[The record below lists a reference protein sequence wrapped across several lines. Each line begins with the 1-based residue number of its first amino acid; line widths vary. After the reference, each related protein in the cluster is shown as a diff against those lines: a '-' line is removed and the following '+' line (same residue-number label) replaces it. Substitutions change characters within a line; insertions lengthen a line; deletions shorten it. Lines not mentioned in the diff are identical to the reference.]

1 MKRHLHIYIFCLTL
15 IFCISSCTKDTDK
28 FTPYSTS
35 EFNDVS
41 WSASP
46 ISLAKSQAIIA
57 ALFKSPFTANFNS
70 NSNVV
75 YNFNNQIQLSLPGN
89 SYTLNGVN
97 YNGSINVSLQQLSSK
112 GDFIRN
118 LIPSC
123 NADNLFSSKSAL
135 LLNLTDNLKN
145 SLSLSSGTSYSIS
158 LADSS
163 INNVYLSGNAVTPSE
178 GSVYWSVADSSST
191 GFLFPSNI
199 LMNNQT
205 VLVNQITSKKLN
217 WISFAT
223 PLQTGSLANSNIVL
237 AAQNFTNKNTIV
249 FAVFKDENI
258 VLRLQ
263 PDYGKKVFLA
273 QNLPIGSNIQLVSIS
288 YIDDKFYLGKQD
300 IVVSNSLQYTINPY
314 PSLTSS
320 SLAEVNNFLDG
331 L

>member
-1 MKRHLHIYIFCLTL
+1 MKRHLHIFIFCLTL

-41 WSASP
+41 WSASS
-46 ISLAKSQAIIA
+46 ISQAKSQAIVA
-57 ALFKSPFTANFNS
+57 ALYKSPYTANFNS
-70 NSNVV
+70 NNNVV
-75 YNFNNQIQLSLPGN
+75 YNFNNQIQLSLPAN
-89 SYTLNGVN
+89 SYTLNGAN
-97 YNGSINVSLQQLSSK
+97 YNGSINVNLQQLSSK

-123 NADNLFSSKSAL
+123 NDNNLFSTKSSF

-145 SLSLSSGTSYSIS
+145 SLSLSNVNSYTLS
-158 LADSS
+158 LVDSTQ
-163 INNVYLSGNAVTPSE
+163 NNVYLSGNAVTPSE
-178 GSVYWSVADSSST
+178 GSIYWSVADSSTT
-191 GFLFPSNI
+191 GYLSPTNI

-205 VLVNQITSKKLN
+205 VLANQITSKKLN

-223 PLQTGSLANSNIVL
+223 PMKTGNLANSNIVL

-263 PDYGKKVFLA
+263 PDYSKKVFLA
-273 QNLPIGSNIQLVSIS
+273 QNLPIGSNIELVSIS

-300 IVVSNSLQYTINPY
+300 IVVSNSPQYTINPY
-314 PSLTSS
+314 PSLSSS